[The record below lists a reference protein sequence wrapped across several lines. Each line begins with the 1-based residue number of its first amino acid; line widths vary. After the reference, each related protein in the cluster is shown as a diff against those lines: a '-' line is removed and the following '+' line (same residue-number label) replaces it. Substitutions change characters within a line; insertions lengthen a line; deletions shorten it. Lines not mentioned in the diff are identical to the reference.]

1 MNRLHFICFGVAD
14 IVHHPPQLLGFQRK
28 PILLHTNAM
37 NNTCAFNVPTK
48 KIKQV
53 IRNKEFVG
61 IFQYDQRCKRISSM
75 SYKAPK
81 TNNIQNC
88 NFLFHAA
95 NVYMRVLL
103 AKNSYFPGDPLIFV
117 SLRL

>member
-1 MNRLHFICFGVAD
+1 
-14 IVHHPPQLLGFQRK
+14 
-28 PILLHTNAM
+28 M